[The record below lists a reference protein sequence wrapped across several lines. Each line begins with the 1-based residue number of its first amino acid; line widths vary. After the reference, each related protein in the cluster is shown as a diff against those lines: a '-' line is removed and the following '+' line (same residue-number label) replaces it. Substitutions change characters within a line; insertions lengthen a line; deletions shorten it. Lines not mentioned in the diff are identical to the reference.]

1 MTDSGGTR
9 RPNPS
14 WRPEHA
20 EPGAVVPLHDRGERR
35 AGPVPSVEGTFDDV
49 QAPRG
54 WAEGAERRL
63 REHVRSLLADQLPG
77 RVEEQRRRTGA
88 RTTPEG
94 HRALARE
101 IVEGAVNE
109 FAEREL
115 TANRP
120 LVPPESERRVVAEV
134 VDELFGMAGLQP
146 LLDDPRIETI
156 NANRF
161 DRVFVQYAD
170 GMRKRVGPIA
180 RSNDELTELV
190 RLLAARAS
198 SQERRFDH
206 GSPSVNLQLPGG
218 ERLFAVMA
226 VTAGGVTSLSIRRHR
241 FPRVTLDELR
251 RRGTVDE
258 VLIRFLRAC
267 VVARK
272 NLVIVGG
279 TGEGKTTLLRA
290 LAAEMDPMER
300 IVTIED
306 AFELGLD
313 TDPDVHADVT
323 AFQAREAN
331 IEGEGAVTQAD
342 LVRWA
347 LRMSPDRVIVGE
359 IRGPE
364 VIPMCNAMSQGNDGS
379 MATLHA
385 SSSAIAFTRLA
396 SYAAQGPERLPL
408 EATNLLVAGAVHF
421 VVHLARVPGSPTSRI
436 RGTRV
441 VSSIREVV
449 GADGPQVVSNEI
461 FRPDAER
468 RARPVAGAI
477 RSDTLDDLA
486 DAGFDPVLLTR
497 VRDGWPS

>member
-1 MTDSGGTR
+1 
-9 RPNPS
+9 
-14 WRPEHA
+14 
-20 EPGAVVPLHDRGERR
+20 
-35 AGPVPSVEGTFDDV
+35 
-49 QAPRG
+49 
-54 WAEGAERRL
+54 
-63 REHVRSLLADQLPG
+63 
-77 RVEEQRRRTGA
+77 
-88 RTTPEG
+88 
-94 HRALARE
+94 
-101 IVEGAVNE
+101 
-109 FAEREL
+109 
-115 TANRP
+115 
-120 LVPPESERRVVAEV
+120 
-134 VDELFGMAGLQP
+134 
-146 LLDDPRIETI
+146 
-156 NANRF
+156 
-161 DRVFVQYAD
+161 
-170 GMRKRVGPIA
+170 
-180 RSNDELTELV
+180 
-190 RLLAARAS
+190 
-198 SQERRFDH
+198 
-206 GSPSVNLQLPGG
+206 
-218 ERLFAVMA
+218 
-226 VTAGGVTSLSIRRHR
+226 
-241 FPRVTLDELR
+241 
-251 RRGTVDE
+251 
-258 VLIRFLRAC
+258 
-267 VVARK
+267 ARK
-272 NLVIVGG
+272 NRVSGGG

-331 IEGEGAVTQAD
+331 VEGEGAVSQAD

-385 SSSAIAFTRLA
+385 SSSAVAFTRLA

-421 VVHLARVPGSPTSRI
+421 VVHLARVPGS

-461 FRPDAER
+461 FRPDADR

-497 VRDGWPS
+497 VRDGWPA